1 MFWIYLLLALFAGA
15 MLPLQAGVNSQLA
28 RAVGHPVVAALISFA
43 VGTAG
48 LLVYCLLMRYSLP
61 KGAAVAQAPW
71 WAWTGGL
78 MGVVF
83 ITVAVTLA
91 PRLGAVRLL
100 SFAIAGQLIFSVVL
114 DHFGLVGFEVRPLNL
129 WRILGIAL
137 LLGGVALVRLF

>member
-1 MFWIYLLLALFAGA
+1 MFWIYLLLALLAGA

-28 RAVGHPVVAALISFA
+28 RFVGHPVLAALISFV
-43 VGTAG
+43 VGTLG
-48 LLVYCLLMRYSLP
+48 LLAYCLLMHYPVPAR
-61 KGAAVAQAPW
+61 AAVAQAPW

-100 SFAIAGQLIFSVVL
+100 SFAIAGQLIFSLVI
-114 DHFGLVGFEVRPLNL
+114 DHFGLVGFEVRPINL
-129 WRILGIAL
+129 WRIAGVAL

>member
-15 MLPLQAGVNSQLA
+15 MLPLQAGVNAQLA
-28 RAVGHPVVAALISFA
+28 RAVGHPVIAAFVSFA

-48 LLVYCLLMRYSLP
+48 LMVCCLLWRYP
-61 KGAAVAQAPW
+61 VPDGVALWRAPW
-71 WAWTGGL
+71 WVWTGGL

-83 ITVAVTLA
+83 ITTATVLA

-114 DHFGLVGFEVRPLNL
+114 DHFGLVGYEVRPVNV
-129 WRILGIAL
+129 WRIGGVML
-137 LLGGVALVRLF
+137 LLAGVALIRLF